1 MALFQDEK
9 SMPKDFGPP
18 ERAPV
23 LPRKQTCGCNPF
35 YWVCQGHNG
44 NFGACVVCPG
54 GLSGIGLG
62 LGPGGQ
68 PIDASQLNR
77 GGGGMGNMG
86 PGGKLTV
93 FLSVR

>member
-1 MALFQDEK
+1 
-9 SMPKDFGPP
+9 MPKDFGPP

-23 LPRKQTCGCNPF
+23 LPRKKTLGGAILFTGLVKDPIGNSGT
-35 YWVCQGHNG
+35 WVL
-44 NFGACVVCPG
+44 CPG

-86 PGGKLTV
+86 PGGKLTG
-93 FLSVR
+93 FLRVK